1 MSWDPGLAAHRT
13 ALAWRRTGLSLM
25 VCGAAIARGIDL
37 DGLDGVSGRPG
48 AGLVVLGFGIALW
61 LLANRGATRRARAMG
76 TDRPTATR
84 ADLWPMS
91 VATAMAGVAGAVI
104 FWFV

>member
-25 VCGAAIARGIDL
+25 VCGGAVARGVDFE
-37 DGLDGVSGRPG
+37 GTTRRPRAGV
-48 AGLVVLGFGIALW
+48 AVLALGVGLW
-61 LLANRGATRRARAMG
+61 LLANRGAARRAQAMG
-76 TDRPTATR
+76 TDRPAATR

-91 VATAMAGVAGAVI
+91 LATALAGVAGAVI